1 MLLSFKAQQKK
12 YLMLK
17 VLNITTLIL
26 VFILNTTMAQN
37 GWFVVTPQGDRLAWV
52 EADEL
57 IPAGDLIKIKKNGKY
72 GLIDQNGNVKIKA
85 KYKDIKG
92 YSNGLACVKA
102 SNGKYGFTTE
112 KGFFPIEAIY
122 NDATNFSAEGIAAV
136 SNRGEWGYIDRL
148 GKLLIDY
155 TYADASPFKN
165 GHSIV
170 RRTMSKTVGMIDS
183 RGRLVVPSDKYLQLY
198 FPKDNMIAARKQGSG
213 KWGFVNTN
221 GKLAIEAQYSKVT
234 SFGDG
239 HALAKTD
246 TRYAVINKQGREVAP
261 AMFEDAKV
269 EGFNDGLAAA
279 MYDSK
284 WGFIN
289 TKGEVVVDFQ
299 FEDVQSFSYGKAAV
313 MMDGYWGYI
322 DTSGELIIFPEFEK
336 AGAFYNMNGRLL
348 AIAKEGDMP
357 PPIED
362 DGEVG
367 FMEDEAEIVDE
378 VNENWQEE
386 LEEQEEEEEAY
397 EEEEM
402 YEEEEGVAE
411 LEESPK
417 PEWNEEEEEDE
428 KSEEP
433 QKERPT
439 IFKPSGKPGKGKRP
453 GKGRNKDKGK
463 KPTTT
468 ASSSGHS
475 SSGDTRAE
483 LKFVKALHDIEECI
497 NDSRLAYTSS
507 LLYINEGHESG
518 DIATFSRNAK
528 SARSDM
534 NKALDAMEKSARAL
548 DKLAKNPPMNC
559 LGMNKLFK
567 TAMPDIMSAR
577 KSLQAASEHLDEAF
591 SRVSHKSMGNS
602 LERTSS
608 KLNDTESTLTELHDL
623 VERCLT
629 E

>member
-1 MLLSFKAQQKK
+1 
-12 YLMLK
+12 MLK
-17 VLNITTLIL
+17 VLNITALIL
-26 VFILNTTMAQN
+26 LFVLNTTMAQN

-57 IPAGDLIKIKKNGKY
+57 TPAGDLIKIKKNGKY

-102 SNGKYGFTTE
+102 TNGKYGFTTE

-122 NDATNFSAEGIAAV
+122 NDATNFSTEGIAAV

-155 TYADASPFKN
+155 KYADATPFKN

-170 RRTMSKTVGMIDS
+170 RRTMSKTVGMINTRGQMVVDS
-183 RGRLVVPSDKYLQLY
+183 KTYLQLY
-198 FPKDNMIAARKQGSG
+198 FPKDGMIAARKQGSG
-213 KWGFVNTN
+213 KWGFVNTS
-221 GKLAIEAQYSKVT
+221 GKLAIEPQYSKVT

-239 HALAKTD
+239 HALAKAD
-246 TRYAVINKQGREVAP
+246 VRYAVIDKQGREVAP

-269 EGFNDGLAAA
+269 EGYNDGLAAA
-279 MYDSK
+279 MYEGK

-289 TKGEVVVDFQ
+289 TKGEVAVDFQ
-299 FEDVQSFSYGKAAV
+299 FEDVQSFSMGKAAV

-322 DTSGELIIFPEFEK
+322 DTSGEFVVFPEFEK
-336 AGAFYNMNGRLL
+336 AGSFYSLNGRLVAL
-348 AIAKEGDMP
+348 AKEGDMP
-357 PPIED
+357 PPLEED
-362 DGEVG
+362 DEEVG
-367 FMEDEAEIVDE
+367 FMDEEAEIVDE

-386 LEEQEEEEEAY
+386 LEEE

-402 YEEEEGVAE
+402 YEEEEEMYEEEVVAE

-417 PEWNEEEEEDE
+417 PQWGNEEEKDDEEE
-428 KSEEP
+428 YEEP
-433 QKERPT
+433 PKQRPT
-439 IFKPSGKPGKGKRP
+439 IFNSRPGKGKGKGKGKGRLGKGKGKRP
-453 GKGRNKDKGK
+453 S
-463 KPTTT
+463 TT
-468 ASSSGHS
+468 ATKPNNNSSGNN
-475 SSGDTRAE
+475 TRAE
-483 LKFVKALHDIEECI
+483 LKFVKALHDIEESI

-507 LLYINEGHESG
+507 LIYINEGHESG

-528 SARSDM
+528 TARADM
-534 NKALDAMEKSARAL
+534 NKALDAMEKSARDL

-567 TAMPDIMSAR
+567 TAIPDIMSAR

-591 SRVSHKSMGNS
+591 SRVSHKSMGKS

-608 KLNDTESTLTELHDL
+608 KLNETETTLTELHNL